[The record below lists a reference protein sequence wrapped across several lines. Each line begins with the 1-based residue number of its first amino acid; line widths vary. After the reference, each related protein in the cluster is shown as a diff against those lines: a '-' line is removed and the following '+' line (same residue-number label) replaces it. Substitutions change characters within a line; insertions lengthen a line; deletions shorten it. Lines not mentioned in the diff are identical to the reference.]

1 MAKRKRQHATWAD
14 AELAY
19 KDEAKQRGLLEMA
32 LREMVIGNVHW
43 IKGDLIMAR
52 RRIGI
57 LQLDRAHGG
66 IIILQEHGNVSA
78 RYFDEWVHMVET
90 LAPPAIKHLHRIADR
105 DWRDQQYLMKAAKKN
120 REEFFDKK
128 AGEAIGCAR
137 TPLGPVVDQDI
148 RAY

>member
-1 MAKRKRQHATWAD
+1 MGKKKRQHATWAD

-19 KDEAKQRGLLEMA
+19 KDEARQRGLLEMA
-32 LREMVIGNVHW
+32 LREMVIGKVHW
-43 IKGDLIMAR
+43 IQGDLIMAR

-78 RYFDEWVHMVET
+78 RYFDEWVAAVEGT
-90 LAPPAIKHLHRIADR
+90 PEPAVKHLNKIVNR
-105 DWRDQQYLMKAAKKN
+105 DWRDQQTLARAAKKH
-120 REEFFDKK
+120 REEFLARK
-128 AGEAIGCAR
+128 ALSPALINN
-137 TPLGPVVDQDI
+137 V